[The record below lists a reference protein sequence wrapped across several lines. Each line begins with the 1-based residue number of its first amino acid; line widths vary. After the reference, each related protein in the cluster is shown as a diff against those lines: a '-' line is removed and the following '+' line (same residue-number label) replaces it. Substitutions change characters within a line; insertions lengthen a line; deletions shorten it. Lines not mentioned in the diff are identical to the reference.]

1 MRKGLF
7 VFGLVFVFAV
17 AVSAVQAGP
26 GCGAKAACGAKKAG
40 CEAASQA
47 VLAKLVKSLPSLT
60 YRVGEFTTHCG
71 VQAAQKAE
79 ETGSP
84 VVYVVG
90 EETFETEE
98 AASAHAAERLE
109 AEVARLASVRYVAGE
124 SCYAC
129 PVEAQKA
136 ATGEPLRYTVAG
148 YTFETQEQAD
158 KAAEVVS
165 AALAKLAEGKESER
179 AGCPASCASRKADGG
194 CASTC
199 GKAQTASTEGK
210 TGCAPDCAGR
220 AKTASSEGKPVCP
233 SSCATGKADGG
244 CASTCSKAQTASA
257 EGKPGCA
264 PDCAGQAQTAS
275 AKGGCACSDACKDK
289 PVKCCAPDRI
299 ATAMQKI
306 ETIVKAAAT
315 VAS

>member
-7 VFGLVFVFAV
+7 VFGLVLVFAV

-40 CEAASQA
+40 CEDAGKA
-47 VLAKLVKSLPSLT
+47 VLAKLVKNLPSLT

-71 VQAAQKAE
+71 VQAEQKAK

-84 VVYVVG
+84 IVYVVG
-90 EETFETEE
+90 EETGETEE
-98 AASAHAAERLE
+98 AASARVAERLE
-109 AEVARLASVRYVAGE
+109 TEVAKLASVRYVAGE
-124 SCYAC
+124 NCFAC
-129 PVEAQKA
+129 PDEASKA
-136 ATGEPLRYTVAG
+136 ANGEPLKYTVAG

-165 AALAKLAEGKESER
+165 AALAKLAEGKESGK
-179 AGCPASCASRKADGG
+179 ASCPASCATKKADGG

-199 GKAQTASTEGK
+199 GKAQTASAEGK
-210 TGCAPDCAGR
+210 TGCAPDCAGQ
-220 AKTASSEGKPVCP
+220 AKTASSEGKTGCP
-233 SSCATGKADGG
+233 ASCAAKKADGG
-244 CASTCSKAQTASA
+244 CASTCGKAQTASA

-264 PDCAGQAQTAS
+264 PGCAGQAQTAS
-275 AKGGCACSDACKDK
+275 AKGGCVGSEACKDK
-289 PVKCCAPDRI
+289 PVKCCAPERI

-306 ETIVKAAAT
+306 ETIVTAAAT